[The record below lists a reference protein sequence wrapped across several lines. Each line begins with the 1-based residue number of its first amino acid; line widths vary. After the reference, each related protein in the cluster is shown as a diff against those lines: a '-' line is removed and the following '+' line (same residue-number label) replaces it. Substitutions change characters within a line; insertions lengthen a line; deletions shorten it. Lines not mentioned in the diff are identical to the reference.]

1 MDLDLNH
8 LLWPALVVGFV
19 LFILYRRMRR
29 LFGRQLL
36 RRGRLKFRIVLL
48 VVVGLFLLPFA
59 FLSPLQA
66 VTSFAGL
73 ALGIGL
79 ALWGAN
85 HTRFEEKDG
94 KLYYIPHTYAG
105 LVVTALFI
113 GRLLYRFVV
122 LGPSLLPA
130 LFLSAGVPSSDE
142 VGGWNG
148 VSHNAVTRAIIFA
161 LIGYYV
167 CFYVY
172 VLWESGH
179 LKPEDYEK
187 PSSPAS

>member
-1 MDLDLNH
+1 MNLESGH
-8 LLWPALVVGFV
+8 LLGSLLFFGFV
-19 LFILYRRMRR
+19 FFILYRRMRR

-48 VVVGLFLLPFA
+48 TVVGVFLLPFA

-73 ALGIGL
+73 AFGIGL

-85 HTRFEEKDG
+85 HTRFEERDG

-105 LVVTALFI
+105 MVVSALFI

-122 LGPSLLPA
+122 LGPSMFPV

-148 VSHNAVTRAIIFA
+148 ISHNPVTRAIIFA

-167 CFYVY
+167 YYYGY
-172 VLWESGH
+172 VLWESKH
-179 LKPEDYEK
+179 LKPEDYEQPAA
-187 PSSPAS
+187 PS